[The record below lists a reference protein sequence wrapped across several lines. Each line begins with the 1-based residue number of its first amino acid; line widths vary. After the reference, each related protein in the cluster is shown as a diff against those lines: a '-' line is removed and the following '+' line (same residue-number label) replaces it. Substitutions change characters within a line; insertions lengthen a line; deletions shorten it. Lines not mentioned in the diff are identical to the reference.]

1 MFLFYIKDKEKLN
14 MVQGLLS
21 FRVFKLHA
29 VGPEIEEI
37 CEFFN
42 SKSCWLQSYS
52 LILMFDRINNFIL
65 SGTMQALLKI
75 DSLNFL

>member
-1 MFLFYIKDKEKLN
+1 MFYLIKDKEKLN

-42 SKSCWLQSYS
+42 FKTCW
-52 LILMFDRINNFIL
+52 
-65 SGTMQALLKI
+65 
-75 DSLNFL
+75 